1 MNVLDHVSELVR
13 GIPMTLAVTAG
24 ALAIGAVAGLPIMF
38 LTRSR
43 WGPVSLVT
51 RFAVDLIRGVPPIV
65 WIFILYYG
73 LAQDVVR
80 LDPVTASI
88 LGLGVIASAYL
99 AEVYRS
105 GLLSVDAGQW
115 AAGRALGLSEPRVF
129 ASIIAPQALRI
140 AIPPAATFALN
151 LLKDSA
157 IASVIGVTEL
167 AYFANRQ
174 AQLTFDNLTVYVLA
188 AVLYLLL
195 GLPLAV
201 VSRRMDRRLS
211 LVLQR

>member
-1 MNVLDHVSELVR
+1 
-13 GIPMTLAVTAG
+13 
-24 ALAIGAVAGLPIMF
+24 
-38 LTRSR
+38 
-43 WGPVSLVT
+43 
-51 RFAVDLIRGVPPIV
+51 
-65 WIFILYYG
+65 
-73 LAQDVVR
+73 
-80 LDPVTASI
+80 
-88 LGLGVIASAYL
+88 
-99 AEVYRS
+99 YRS